1 MPVVVELLLVD
12 EEREAGAPEVHLP
25 LARGVFSD
33 LERQLQDATSH
44 LRRKSIFGNLVSRGA
59 AVVHV
64 ADEQLPLAKLAASTP
79 VVQVAVEAQHEIV
92 TAPTETTGVIEA
104 NLLDTESIIPTN
116 DALGNES
123 TLQVPPI
130 NRFPKSPTSRRTS
143 ATIESWWPV
152 IFDWWPSTCTPT
164 PCKALT
170 GMATGGCKISVSDPV
185 MDQCLPMP
193 SRNSNDG
200 SLADHEAGLG
210 GWPLSLPSTFVAF
223 PSSPFAV
230 ESAFAPANA
239 TSVSASA
246 LASAALRSAATAP
259 FRKAAIEVDDEELT
273 VILTPQ
279 KSHKCSGSSRTPSTA
294 STMAPPSPQVSQQLP
309 SVVAYSRLVFPLS
322 ALRSVKLWTKADVLC
337 CWPNGVSDDT
347 SMPSSSLRD
356 ASSLRTC
363 DPGVAWTDVVEIAG
377 LPRGGERELAVLLA
391 LPSTALAKRLQ
402 DALQR
407 RPRRPHVPGTEN
419 ASGFVGALRCE
430 LHIPVDMDLGPGHQT
445 NFSAVV
451 RRGICEACH
460 VSADR
465 VRVCS
470 IRNTSFEKAAP
481 SQTGYLEADPSAID
495 QSDLHGVHEKD
506 LPKFILESCSVV
518 ASGDASAILR
528 DTPEEES
535 ETSTSSKVAMP
546 PETSHRQEESVNCSF
561 HQAQDV
567 PGESRHVD
575 VDMAVQALSAAVDIA
590 EQAMNA
596 AKSPSGATPSVTIG
610 TGDHVVSS
618 DTTDI
623 ASNSLQDRLEVP
635 LVEAQDEAGTS
646 RVEAST
652 RQMPLQRGIS
662 EPLIDLS
669 DRWTS
674 APPAREE
681 GR

>member
-1 MPVVVELLLVD
+1 
-12 EEREAGAPEVHLP
+12 
-25 LARGVFSD
+25 
-33 LERQLQDATSH
+33 
-44 LRRKSIFGNLVSRGA
+44 
-59 AVVHV
+59 
-64 ADEQLPLAKLAASTP
+64 
-79 VVQVAVEAQHEIV
+79 
-92 TAPTETTGVIEA
+92 
-104 NLLDTESIIPTN
+104 
-116 DALGNES
+116 
-123 TLQVPPI
+123 
-130 NRFPKSPTSRRTS
+130 
-143 ATIESWWPV
+143 
-152 IFDWWPSTCTPT
+152 
-164 PCKALT
+164 
-170 GMATGGCKISVSDPV
+170 
-185 MDQCLPMP
+185 MP

-230 ESAFAPANA
+230 ESAFAPADA

-273 VILTPQ
+273 VILTPL

-363 DPGVAWTDVVEIAG
+363 DPGVAWTDVAEIAG
-377 LPRGGERELAVLLA
+377 LPRGGERELSVLLA

-481 SQTGYLEADPSAID
+481 SQTGYAQADPSAIAK
-495 QSDLHGVHEKD
+495 SDLHGVHEKD
-506 LPKFILESCSVV
+506 LPKFIPESCGVG
-518 ASGDASAILR
+518 ASGDVAAILR
-528 DTPEEES
+528 DTPEE
-535 ETSTSSKVAMP
+535 VAMP
-546 PETSHRQEESVNCSF
+546 PESSHRQEESVSCSF

-567 PGESRHVD
+567 PGETRHVD
-575 VDMAVQALSAAVDIA
+575 VDMAVQPLSAAVDIA

-596 AKSPSGATPSVTIG
+596 VKSPSGATPPPVAVG
-610 TGDHVVSS
+610 TGDRVVSS

-623 ASNSLQDRLEVP
+623 ASNSLQDRSEVP
-635 LVEAQDEAGTS
+635 FVEAQDEAGTS
-646 RVEAST
+646 RVEASI
-652 RQMPLQRGIS
+652 REMPLQRGIS

-681 GR
+681 GQ